1 MNDTLTLDQ
10 LQIKRRELENELT
23 TLLQR
28 EQDLESNLKAREKAV
43 IEELQFIIS
52 DKKTIIETLES
63 RSTNLNKKLNRLKK
77 TPKKQ
82 QTKTN
87 SNDEHEDDVQFTV
100 IEQVT
105 HQTDEKN
112 RRINQK
118 KEKRF
123 LF

>member
-23 TLLQR
+23 TLLQK

-63 RSTNLNKKLNRLKK
+63 RNTNLNKKLNRLKK
-77 TPKKQ
+77 KPTKQ

-87 SNDEHEDDVQFTV
+87 TNNEHEDDVQFTV
-100 IEQVT
+100 IEQAPR
-105 HQTDEKN
+105 QTDEKN

>member
-23 TLLQR
+23 TLLQK

-63 RSTNLNKKLNRLKK
+63 RNTNLNKKLNRLKK
-77 TPKKQ
+77 KPTKQ

-87 SNDEHEDDVQFTV
+87 TNNEHEDDVQFTV
-100 IEQVT
+100 IEQAPR
-105 HQTDEKN
+105 QTNEKN

-118 KEKRF
+118 KEKRV